1 MTLREIFQNVVKLL
15 VKYKS
20 AYISGIL
27 MTIKLSVVTV
37 FFGMII
43 GSLIALL
50 KLSEFHIGKINPLN
64 VFATIDVE
72 VVRGT
77 PLLLQLY
84 FFVFLLPKAFPAF
97 DLDKYACV
105 LIGLVLN
112 SAGYVAEIIRA
123 GIAAVDPGQTEAA
136 RCLGLNTRQT
146 MWKVVAPQAIKNIL
160 PALGNEL
167 VSMIKETSLA
177 ATFFIGEIT
186 TQANLVGGATFLQI
200 ESLIISGSFYLV
212 LTLGLSKIVSIYE
225 KRLRVSD

>member
-1 MTLREIFQNVVKLL
+1 MTLSEIFQNVVKLL

-27 MTIKLSVVTV
+27 MTVKLSVVTV

-50 KLSEFHIGKINPLN
+50 KLSEFHIGKIKPLN
-64 VFATIDVE
+64 ILATIYVE

-123 GIAAVDPGQTEAA
+123 GISAVDPGQTEAA

>member
-1 MTLREIFQNVVKLL
+1 MTLSEIFQNVVKLL

-50 KLSEFHIGKINPLN
+50 KLSEFHIGKIKPLN
-64 VFATIDVE
+64 ILATIYVE

-136 RCLGLNTRQT
+136 VAWVLIQGRHCGKLWLLRQLKIFCL
-146 MWKVVAPQAIKNIL
+146 P
-160 PALGNEL
+160 L
-167 VSMIKETSLA
+167 VT
-177 ATFFIGEIT
+177 
-186 TQANLVGGATFLQI
+186 NLFQ
-200 ESLIISGSFYLV
+200 
-212 LTLGLSKIVSIYE
+212 
-225 KRLRVSD
+225 

>member
-50 KLSEFHIGKINPLN
+50 KLSEFHIGKIKPLN
-64 VFATIDVE
+64 ILATIYVE

-136 RCLGLNTRQT
+136 HCLGLNTRQT
-146 MWKVVAPQAIKNIL
+146 LWKVVAPQAIKNIL

>member
-50 KLSEFHIGKINPLN
+50 KLSEFHIGKIKPLN
-64 VFATIDVE
+64 ILATIYVE

-105 LIGLVLN
+105 LIGSVLN
-112 SAGYVAEIIRA
+112 SAGYVAEISRA
-123 GIAAVDPGQTEAA
+123 GIAAVDRGQTEAA
-136 RCLGLNTRQT
+136 RCLGLNRRQT
-146 MWKVVAPQAIKNIL
+146 LWKVVAPQAIKNIL
-160 PALGNEL
+160 PALGNEP
-167 VSMIKETSLA
+167 VSMIEDTSLPA
-177 ATFFIGEIT
+177 AFFIGEIT

>member
-1 MTLREIFQNVVKLL
+1 MTLSEIFQNVVKLL

-50 KLSEFHIGKINPLN
+50 KLSEFHIGKIKPLN
-64 VFATIDVE
+64 ILATIYVE

-123 GIAAVDPGQTEAA
+123 GIAAVDLGQTEAA

-146 MWKVVAPQAIKNIL
+146 LWKVVAPQAIKNIL

>member
-50 KLSEFHIGKINPLN
+50 KLSEFHIGKIKPLN
-64 VFATIDVE
+64 ILATIYVE

-123 GIAAVDPGQTEAA
+123 GIAAVDPGQTEAG
-136 RCLGLNTRQT
+136 RT
-146 MWKVVAPQAIKNIL
+146 MRI
-160 PALGNEL
+160 
-167 VSMIKETSLA
+167 
-177 ATFFIGEIT
+177 
-186 TQANLVGGATFLQI
+186 
-200 ESLIISGSFYLV
+200 
-212 LTLGLSKIVSIYE
+212 
-225 KRLRVSD
+225 

>member
-1 MTLREIFQNVVKLL
+1 MTLSEIFQNVVKLL

-50 KLSEFHIGKINPLN
+50 KLSEFHIGKIKPLN
-64 VFATIDVE
+64 ILATIYVE

-84 FFVFLLPKAFPAF
+84 FFVFLLPKAFPTF

-123 GIAAVDPGQTEAA
+123 GIAAVDTGQTEAA

-146 MWKVVAPQAIKNIL
+146 LWKVVAPQAIKNIL

>member
-1 MTLREIFQNVVKLL
+1 MTLSEIFQNVVKLL

-50 KLSEFHIGKINPLN
+50 KLSEFHIGKIKPLN
-64 VFATIDVE
+64 ILATIYVE
-72 VVRGT
+72 
-77 PLLLQLY
+77 
-84 FFVFLLPKAFPAF
+84 VFLLPKAFPAF